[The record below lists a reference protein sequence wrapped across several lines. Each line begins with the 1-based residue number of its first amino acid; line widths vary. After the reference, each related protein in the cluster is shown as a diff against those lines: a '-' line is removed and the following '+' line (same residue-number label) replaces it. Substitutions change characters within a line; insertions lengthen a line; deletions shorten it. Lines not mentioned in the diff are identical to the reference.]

1 MSGRRW
7 AILLGVAAVLYAG
20 ALRSGFVWDDLLT
33 AVPARPL
40 GEVVTER
47 TGSWYRPLVML
58 SFAGDRALWGAWPTG
73 FHATNVLLHVGV
85 AGLLASLCA
94 AVGLGAGAST
104 AAALV
109 FLTHPVQTE
118 AVTYVSGRTDV
129 LCALFVLLALLAWR
143 RARHALDAWA
153 FGSAIAFVAA
163 LLCKE
168 AAVLL
173 PLALVLPGTHPA
185 ARSPRPLLPLAACAL
200 WVLALAST
208 GQHALRL
215 TELPARLPA
224 IAIAA
229 LTNARVLLWPSDLH
243 LERFTAVGG
252 RAAGVALAAWVAL
265 VALALGLVACARRVP
280 AGWLFLGIALLAYVP
295 VSGVVP
301 VYPAIADRA
310 LFTAEH
316 FLYLPLLGLAPL
328 AVGFAMRA
336 VPARAAPLLPA
347 LLGAVL
353 VAWGAVV
360 IDRNRDWHD
369 EETLFRHTV
378 GYDPPSARVWF
389 NLGNLALR
397 DGRLDEAEQRYRAAL
412 AREPRDGAAHLNL
425 AITLDRRRAFTP
437 EAEEHYREAI
447 ASRPA
452 LREAYRGL
460 AAHFAA
466 RGDMGEVRRLLALAD
481 GIPAQP

>member
-1 MSGRRW
+1 MSAGRW
-7 AILLGVAAVLYAG
+7 AILFGVAVALYAG
-20 ALRSGFVWDDLLT
+20 ALRNGFVWDDLLT
-33 AVPARPL
+33 AAPARPL

-47 TGSWYRPLVML
+47 KGEWYRPLVML
-58 SFAGDRALWGAWPTG
+58 SFAGDRAIWGGWPGG

-85 AGLLASLCA
+85 AGLLGVLCA
-94 AVGLGAGAST
+94 AMGLGAGAGT

-109 FLTHPVQTE
+109 FLAHPVQTE

-129 LCALFVLLALLAWR
+129 LAALFALLAFLAWR
-143 RARHALDAWA
+143 RARHAVDAWA
-153 FGSAIAFVAA
+153 VASALAFVAA

-173 PLALVLPGTHPA
+173 PLALFLPGAHPK
-185 ARSPRPLLPLAACAL
+185 SSPPRPLLPLAASAF
-200 WVLALAST
+200 WAVGFAST

-215 TELPARLPA
+215 ADLGARLPA
-224 IAIAA
+224 LAGAA
-229 LTNARVLLWPSDLH
+229 LTYARVLVWPSDLH

-252 RAAGVALAAWVAL
+252 WTVGMALAAWVAL
-265 VALALGLVACARRVP
+265 GLLALGLAACARRAP
-280 AGWLFLGIALLAYVP
+280 AGWLFLGIALLAYAP
-295 VSGVVP
+295 ASGVVP

-328 AVGFAMRA
+328 VVGAA
-336 VPARAAPLLPA
+336 ADTLPPRAAGA
-347 LLGAVL
+347 LLGTVL
-353 VAWGAVV
+353 LAWGAVV
-360 IDRNRDWHD
+360 IDRNRDWRD

-378 GYDPPSARVWF
+378 RYDPPSARVWF

-397 DGRLDEAEQRYRAAL
+397 DGRLDEAARLYRAAL

-425 AITLDRRRAFTP
+425 AITLDRRSGFTA
-437 EAEEHYREAI
+437 EAEEHYRRAI
-447 ASRPA
+447 ESTPP

-460 AAHFAA
+460 AAHAAA
-466 RGDMGEVRRLLALAD
+466 RGDMAEARRLLALAD
-481 GIPAQP
+481 GTPPRP